1 MTHEGGYV
9 KPANR
14 REDRADRRFAE
25 NQSGK
30 RKVVAVIRERGGN
43 TLPGVFKSEGQAL
56 SFLRWRRARW
66 SMLTSPALGTIFMR
80 ATK

>member
-1 MTHEGGYV
+1 VRQCRVWIPGSREDARPGMTHEGGYV

-30 RKVVAVIRERGGN
+30 RKVV
-43 TLPGVFKSEGQAL
+43 
-56 SFLRWRRARW
+56 
-66 SMLTSPALGTIFMR
+66 TSPALGTIFMR